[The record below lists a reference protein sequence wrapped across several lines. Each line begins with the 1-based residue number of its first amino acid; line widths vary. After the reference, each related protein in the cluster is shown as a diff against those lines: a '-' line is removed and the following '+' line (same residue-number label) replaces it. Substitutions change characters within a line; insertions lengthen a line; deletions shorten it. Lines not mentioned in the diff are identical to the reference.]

1 MKKIFTKKCERDF
14 SLYIPLFRFLGL
26 SSRGLTQS
34 YITYPTIG
42 NIRGNKMSDHL
53 HDTFGSC
60 EDCGLDSRLFGGL
73 CEDCDEQMF
82 STFWTGD
89 DDDF

>member
-1 MKKIFTKKCERDF
+1 
-14 SLYIPLFRFLGL
+14 
-26 SSRGLTQS
+26 
-34 YITYPTIG
+34 
-42 NIRGNKMSDHL
+42 MSDHL

-60 EDCGLDSRLFGGL
+60 EDCGIDSRLFGGL